1 MPSIPKKQSLT
12 TSVYDILN
20 AIRNNASTNYQDF
33 IPPATDKN
41 SLRQIGAI
49 MMQYQALQNE
59 FLSALVNRIGRVIIS
74 SKQYENPWAS
84 FKRGYLEYGETT
96 EEIFTNIAKPFQ
108 YDPEVAEN
116 KVFKR
121 VIPDVRSAFHTMNY
135 QKFYKVTVTQEQ
147 LRQAFLSEDGVS
159 SLIADIVQSLYT
171 AANYDEFQVMK
182 YLLFRNILNSRL
194 YPVTVET
201 VNTANMKSI
210 IADVK
215 SMSNKLEFMS
225 DKYNV
230 AGVKTHAKKSEQY
243 ILIDADFQAKMDVEV
258 LASAFNMSKAEFMG
272 HLVLIDGFGELDN
285 ERLAELFED
294 DETYVPITDAELAAL
309 AEIPLVLVSENYFM
323 IFDNLNQ
330 FTEQYNGEGLYW
342 NYWYHQW
349 KTFSVSPF
357 AVALMFIPATPTV
370 TSVSVSP
377 DTASIGVGENLSLT
391 PTVEVTNFA
400 PKTVVYTSSDEDVA
414 TVSNAGVVTGISA
427 GSATITVTST
437 FDDTKSDTAS
447 ITVTA

>member
-1 MPSIPKKQSLT
+1 MPTIPKKQSLT

-20 AIRNNASTNYQDF
+20 AIRNNASTNYQDY
-33 IPPATDKN
+33 IQPATDRD
-41 SLRQIGAI
+41 SLREIGTI
-49 MMQYQALQNE
+49 MMQYQSLQNE
-59 FLSALVNRIGRVIIS
+59 FLSALVNRIGRVILS
-74 SKQYENPWAS
+74 SKMYENPWSA
-84 FKRGYLEYGETT
+84 FKRGMLDYGETT

-108 YDPEVAEN
+108 YDPDVAEN

-121 VIPDVRSAFHTMNY
+121 VIPDVRTAFHTMNY

-159 SLIADIVQSLYT
+159 QLIADIVNSLYT

-182 YLLFRNILNSRL
+182 YLLFKNILNSRL
-194 YPVTVET
+194 YPVTIDT
-201 VNTANMKSI
+201 VSTANMKSI

-230 AGVKTHAKKSEQY
+230 AGVKTHSKKNEQY

-272 HLVLIDGFGELDN
+272 HLVLVDGFGELDN
-285 ERLAELFED
+285 ERLAELFSED
-294 DETYVPITDAELAAL
+294 SSYVAITDEELAAL
-309 AEIPLVLVSENYFM
+309 SVIPLVLIDEKYFM

-357 AVALMFIPATPTV
+357 ASALMFIPETPSV

-377 DTASIGVGENLSLT
+377 DTATIGVGEALSLT
-391 PTVEVTNFA
+391 PTVEVENFA

-414 TVSNAGVVTGISA
+414 TVSNAGVVTGIAA
-427 GSATITVTST
+427 GTATITVTST
-437 FDDTKSDTAS
+437 FDDTKTDTAS
-447 ITVTA
+447 VTVTA

>member
-20 AIRNNASTNYQDF
+20 AIRNNATTNYQDY
-33 IPPATDKN
+33 IPPATDRN
-41 SLRQIGAI
+41 SLRQIGTI

-74 SKQYENPWAS
+74 SKMYENPWAS
-84 FKRGYLEYGETT
+84 FKKGYLEYGETT
-96 EEIFTNIAKPFQ
+96 EEIFTNIAKPFK

-135 QKFYKVTVTQEQ
+135 QKYYKVTITQEQ

-194 YPVTVET
+194 YPVTIDT

-210 IADVK
+210 IATVK

-285 ERLAELFED
+285 DRLAKLFED
-294 DETYVPITDAELAAL
+294 DDTYVPITDEELAAL
-309 AEIPLVLVSENYFM
+309 KEIPLVLVSENYFM

-357 AVALMFIPATPTV
+357 AIALMFLPATPTV
-370 TSVSVSP
+370 ASVSVSP

-400 PKTVVYTSSDEDVA
+400 PQTVVYSSSDEDVA
-414 TVSNAGVVTGISA
+414 TVSNAGVVTGIAA

-437 FDDTKSDTAS
+437 FDETKTDTAS

>member
-1 MPSIPKKQSLT
+1 MPTIPKKQSLT

-20 AIRNNASTNYQDF
+20 AIRNNASTNYKDF
-33 IPPATDKN
+33 IPPATDRN
-41 SLRQIGAI
+41 SIKQIGAI

-59 FLSALVNRIGRVIIS
+59 FLSALVNRIGRVIIA
-74 SKQYENPWAS
+74 SKMYENPWAS
-84 FKRGYLEYGETT
+84 FKKGMLEYGETT

-108 YDPEVAEN
+108 YDPEVAEE

-121 VIPDVRSAFHTMNY
+121 VKPDVRSAFHTMNY

-147 LRQAFLSEDGVS
+147 LRRAFLSEDGVS
-159 SLIADIVQSLYT
+159 SLIADIVNSLYT

-194 YPVTVET
+194 YPVTIDT

-230 AGVKTHAKKSEQY
+230 AGVKTHCKKAQQY
-243 ILIDADFQAKMDVEV
+243 VLIDSDFQAKMDVEV

-272 HLVLIDGFGELDN
+272 HLVLVDGFGELDN
-285 ERLAELFED
+285 VRLAELFED
-294 DETYVPITDAELAAL
+294 DETYVPITDEQLAAL
-309 AEIPLVLVSENYFM
+309 AVIPLVLVDESYFM

-330 FTEQYNGEGLYW
+330 FTEQYNSEGLYW

-357 AVALMFIPATPTV
+357 ASALMFIPATPSV

-377 DTASIGVGENLSLT
+377 DTASIGVGETVSLT
-391 PTVEVTNFA
+391 PTVEVENFA
-400 PKTVVYTSSDEDVA
+400 PQTVVYTSSDEDVA
-414 TVSNAGVVTGISA
+414 TVSNAGVVTGIAA

-437 FDDTKSDTAS
+437 FDDSKSDTAS
-447 ITVTA
+447 VTVTA

>member
-1 MPSIPKKQSLT
+1 MPTIPKKQSLT

-20 AIRNNASTNYQDF
+20 AIRNNASTNYKDF

-41 SLRQIGAI
+41 SLKQIGAI

-59 FLSALVNRIGRVIIS
+59 FLSALVNRIGRVIIA
-74 SKQYENPWAS
+74 SKMYENPWAS
-84 FKRGYLEYGETT
+84 FKKGMLEYGETT

-159 SLIADIVQSLYT
+159 SLIADIVNSLYT

-194 YPVTVET
+194 FPVTIDT

-230 AGVKTHAKKSEQY
+230 AGVKTHCKKSQQY
-243 ILIDADFQAKMDVEV
+243 VLIDSDFQAKMDVEV

-272 HLVLIDGFGELDN
+272 HLVLVDGFGELDN

-294 DETYVPITDAELAAL
+294 DDTYVAITDEELAAL
-309 AEIPLVLVSENYFM
+309 AVIPLVLVDESYFM

-357 AVALMFIPATPTV
+357 ASALMFIPATPSV
-370 TSVSVSP
+370 TSVTVSP
-377 DTASIGVGENLSLT
+377 DTASIGVGETVSLT
-391 PTVEVTNFA
+391 PTVEVENFA
-400 PKTVVYTSSDEDVA
+400 PQTVIYTSSDEDVA
-414 TVSNAGVVTGISA
+414 TVSNAGVVTGIAA

-437 FDDTKSDTAS
+437 FDDSKSDTAS

>member
-33 IPPATDKN
+33 IPPATDKD

-194 YPVTVET
+194 YPVTVDT

-225 DKYNV
+225 DKYNA

-294 DETYVPITDAELAAL
+294 DDTYVPITDEELSAL

-437 FDDTKSDTAS
+437 FDDTKTDTAS

>member
-1 MPSIPKKQSLT
+1 MPTIPKKQSLT

-20 AIRNNASTNYQDF
+20 AIRNNASTNYKDF
-33 IPPATDKN
+33 IPPATDRN
-41 SLRQIGAI
+41 SIKEIGAI

-59 FLSALVNRIGRVIIS
+59 FLSALVNRIGRVIIA
-74 SKQYENPWAS
+74 SKMYENPWAS
-84 FKRGYLEYGETT
+84 FKKGMLEYGETT

-108 YDPEVAEN
+108 YDPEVAEE

-121 VIPDVRSAFHTMNY
+121 VKPDVRSAFHTMNY

-147 LRQAFLSEDGVS
+147 LKQAFLSEDGVS
-159 SLIADIVQSLYT
+159 SLIADMVNSLYT

-194 YPVTVET
+194 FPVTIEA

-210 IADVK
+210 IANVK

-230 AGVKTHAKKSEQY
+230 AGVKTHCKKPQQY
-243 ILIDADFQAKMDVEV
+243 VLIDADFQAKMDVEV

-272 HLVLIDGFGELDN
+272 HLVLVDGFGELDN
-285 ERLAELFED
+285 KRLKELFED
-294 DETYVPITDAELAAL
+294 DETYVPITDEQLAAL
-309 AEIPLVLVSENYFM
+309 SVIPLVLVDESYFM

-357 AVALMFIPATPTV
+357 ASALMFIPATPSV

-377 DTASIGVGENLSLT
+377 DTASIGVGETVSLT
-391 PTVEVTNFA
+391 PTVEVENFA
-400 PKTVVYTSSDEDVA
+400 PQTVVYTSSDEDVA
-414 TVSNAGVVTGISA
+414 TVSNAGVVTGIAA

-437 FDDTKSDTAS
+437 FDDSKSDTAS
-447 ITVTA
+447 VTVTA

>member
-1 MPSIPKKQSLT
+1 MPTIPKKQSLT

-20 AIRNNASTNYQDF
+20 AIRNNASTNYQNY
-33 IPPATDKN
+33 IPPATDKA
-41 SLRQIGAI
+41 SLRKIGSI

-74 SKQYENPWAS
+74 TKLYENPWAS
-84 FKRGYLEYGETT
+84 FKRGYLEYGETI
-96 EEIFTNIAKPFQ
+96 EEIFTSIAKPFQ
-108 YDPEVAEN
+108 YDPEVAEE
-116 KVFKR
+116 KIFKR
-121 VIPDVRSAFHTMNY
+121 VKPDVRSAFHTMNY
-135 QKFYKVTVTQEQ
+135 QKFYKTTTTQEQ

-159 SLIADIVQSLYT
+159 SLLADIVQSLYT

-182 YLLFRNILNSRL
+182 YLLFRNILNSRM
-194 YPVTVET
+194 YPVTIDA

-272 HLVLIDGFGELDN
+272 HLVLIDGFGELDT

-294 DETYVPITDAELAAL
+294 DPAYTPITDEELAAL
-309 AEIPLVLVSENYFM
+309 KQIPLVLVSENYFM

-357 AVALMFIPATPTV
+357 AISLMFIPATPSV

-391 PTVEVTNFA
+391 PTVEVENFA

-414 TVSNAGVVTGISA
+414 TVSNAGVVTGIAA
-427 GSATITVTST
+427 GTATITVTST
-437 FDDTKSDTAS
+437 FDDTKTDTAS

>member
-33 IPPATDKN
+33 IPPATDRE
-41 SLRQIGAI
+41 SLRQIGSI

-182 YLLFRNILNSRL
+182 YLLFKNILNSRL
-194 YPVTVET
+194 YPVTVDA

-285 ERLAELFED
+285 KRLAELFED
-294 DETYVPITDAELAAL
+294 DDTYAPITDAELEAL
-309 AEIPLVLVSENYFM
+309 AQIPLVLVSENYFM

>member
-33 IPPATDKN
+33 IPPATDRD
-41 SLRQIGAI
+41 SLRQIGSI

-182 YLLFRNILNSRL
+182 YLLFKNILNSRL
-194 YPVTVET
+194 YPVTVDA

-285 ERLAELFED
+285 KRLAELFED
-294 DETYVPITDAELAAL
+294 DDTYAPITDAELEAL
-309 AEIPLVLVSENYFM
+309 AQIPLVLVSENYFM